1 MRIKV
6 LHSYRGRLTKE
17 LEIQPGEYDADDPRL
32 FGLADYLVKNG
43 HAVVVAA
50 TEPPATPEAEPL
62 ADQDELP
69 ARTHEADVWDKPNP
83 PDKPIPVSK
92 RTKKVQ

>member
-6 LHSYRGRLTKE
+6 LDSYRGRPSKE

-32 FGLADYLVKNG
+32 FGLADYLVTNG
-43 HAVVVAA
+43 HAIVLPTIEETTPVEAKPEA
-50 TEPPATPEAEPL
+50 TRDEPPAETG
-62 ADQDELP
+62 
-69 ARTHEADVWDKPNP
+69 EADVWNKPNP
-83 PDKPIPVSK
+83 PEKPVEAGK

>member
-6 LHSYRGRLTKE
+6 LNIYRGRPSKD

-32 FGLADYLVKNG
+32 FGLAAYLVANG

-50 TEPPATPEAEPL
+50 TETPVAPEAEPL
-62 ADQDELP
+62 ADHDEPP

-83 PDKPIPVSK
+83 PEQPIPVSK

>member
-6 LHSYRGRLTKE
+6 LTIYRGRPSKE
-17 LEIQPGEYDADDPRL
+17 QEIQPGEYDADDPRL
-32 FGLADYLVKNG
+32 FGLAAYLVKNG
-43 HAVVVAA
+43 HAVVVSDPEKPAA
-50 TEPPATPEAEPL
+50 QDGEPL
-62 ADQDELP
+62 ADRNQDVG
-69 ARTHEADVWDKPNP
+69 ADVWDKPNP